1 MVPRKSAKV
10 GHPVPPAKGQLSEE
24 EQRLLDGCAS
34 ARTGR
39 PFEASQRPREQQCE
53 RHLVT
58 GSTLRALLDIS
69 APTLWRWRQ
78 TPGFPQ
84 AWSFNNR
91 IYFVWAEIL
100 CWLDDQAGQSN
111 GSSK

>member
-1 MVPRKSAKV
+1 MIVLSEHAKHGIAMVYRKSAKV
-10 GHPVPPAKGQLSEE
+10 GYPVP
-24 EQRLLDGCAS
+24 RLLDSCAS
-34 ARTGR
+34 TRSER
-39 PFEASQRPREQQCE
+39 PSEALQRPREQQCE

-58 GSTLRALLDIS
+58 GSTLRALRDIS

-78 TPGFPQ
+78 TPGFPL
-84 AWSFNNR
+84 NNK

-111 GSSK
+111 ASSK

>member
-1 MVPRKSAKV
+1 MVYRKSAKV
-10 GHPVPPAKGQLSEE
+10 GHPVPPAIGQLSEE
-24 EQRLLDGCAS
+24 EERLLVGCAT
-34 ARTGR
+34 ARSGR
-39 PFEASQRPREQQCE
+39 PFEASQRPRDQQCA

-58 GSTLRALLDIS
+58 GPTLRALLDIS

-78 TPGFPQ
+78 TPGFPR

-100 CWLDDQAGQSN
+100 CWLDGQASQSN
-111 GSSK
+111 GSNE